1 MTNHRLFSPKALI
14 LTLLLLIAV
23 ACGAASEPVIVEK
36 EVVKEVIKEVPV
48 VKEVVKEVPVVK
60 EVIKE
65 IVVTA
70 TPGPSPVPEV
80 APRYGGFINM
90 LDYADVRQRLIHQ
103 SSILNKNLSPLF
115 NKLVEYD
122 PETDNPS
129 DIRCD
134 LCTSWELAADGVT
147 YTFHLASNAK
157 WWDGVPVTADDVVF
171 SLESMV
177 APDQFEI
184 LKGRSTSS
192 SIETGFY
199 YESGN
204 ARALDAKTVEVV
216 TKFPSGSFLPAL
228 AVETALIQPRHTV
241 IEQGIPQGGK
251 DLETLN
257 GSGPFKFVK
266 YIKEVSTE
274 YEKNPDYF
282 KEGRPF
288 INGMRHFVIIDSGR
302 VIAAFK
308 TGQVLTSNWAI
319 TNMSSLEAQRL
330 DQEMDNLT
338 VHWGGPTSAVNL
350 FMNTAKAPFDDA
362 NVRKAVHLALYRQ
375 PIIEALSGGKNLMG
389 YLNPPGFWFS
399 RTQEEYDQ
407 LPGYRELNGAKHPD
421 DIAEAQR
428 LLQEAG
434 IPPNLSVTLSARNC
448 CGYPDQ
454 AVLVKEQLRENLGWD
469 IDIHTMESGAG
480 FDAYWSGDYQIM
492 VQASSL
498 NNISPDAVHSRWVRG
513 TIPQWVGGGRGK
525 FFSEG
530 VEDLFDKQMRQPDRE
545 KRKVLVNEI
554 EDTLYEGGSAT
565 ATIWWTMRHQP
576 VEHRIQNYHFTDNG
590 MTWEHVWCDPAC

>member
-115 NKLVEYD
+115 NKLVEYN

-216 TKFPSGSFLPAL
+216 TKFPTGSLLSAL

-282 KEGRPF
+282 KEGRPY

-375 PIIEALSGGKNLMG
+375 PIIETLSGGKNLMG

-434 IPPNLSVTLSARNC
+434 ISPNLSVTLSARNC

-469 IDIHTMESGAG
+469 ISIKTMESGAG

-498 NNISPDAVHSRWVRG
+498 NNTSPDAVHSRWVGG
-513 TIPQWVGGGRGK
+513 TIPQWVGGGRDK

-545 KRKVLVNEI
+545 KRKVLVNQL
-554 EDTLYEGGSAT
+554 EDALYEGGSAT

-576 VEHRIQNYHFTDNG
+576 VDHRIQNYHFTDNG
-590 MTWEHVWCDPAC
+590 MTWEHGWCDPAC